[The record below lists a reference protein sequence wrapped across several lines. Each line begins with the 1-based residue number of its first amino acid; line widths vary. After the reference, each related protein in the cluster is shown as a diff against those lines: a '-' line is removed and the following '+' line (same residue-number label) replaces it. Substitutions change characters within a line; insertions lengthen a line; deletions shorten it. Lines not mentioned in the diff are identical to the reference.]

1 LQSRGLHRRNKTNA
15 YTKAIIYESWF
26 EGPGYG
32 IRAGQSIGNPADTT
46 LNIANS
52 VLIGTSE
59 CTATHL
65 GDPDTALVIR
75 GDAPKNVTISGSVIM
90 NTNPG
95 SYAIANL
102 NSANASSYS
111 LTISGNYWGGAYSTD
126 LLGGLDSAGVTCEN
140 YYQTAAYTAAP
151 PDLSGLVIIP

>member
-1 LQSRGLHRRNKTNA
+1 MHRRNKTNA

-95 SYAIANL
+95 SYAIANVNSL
-102 NSANASSYS
+102 NAGSYS
-111 LTISGNYWGGAYSTD
+111 LTISGNYWGEAGYSSG
-126 LLGGLDSAGVTCEN
+126 LLGGLVGAGVTCAN
-140 YYQTAAYTAAP
+140 YYETATYTTAP